1 MTLSRYSRHEGTFY
15 QRASFRG
22 AGRHIHAPDDKL
34 AGTEAMRAE
43 RLAAEQGS
51 SALLEAMLLYYDRH
65 HAGARA

>member
-22 AGRHIHAPDDKL
+22 AARHIHAPEDVL

-51 SALLEAMLLYYDRH
+51 AALLQAMLRYYDRH
-65 HAGARA
+65 HSGTSA